1 MIKNIDE
8 FNFIHNGYKIK
19 FCRKP
24 NTADD
29 IDIFITKGNTCKHL
43 CLSDLI
49 EIDLFYDVYSDKII
63 AIDVD
68 RTEEYIKAFKAA
80 VIKGELDLCQQ
91 K

>member
-8 FNFIHNGYKIK
+8 FNFIHNDYKIK

-43 CLSDLI
+43 RLSDLI
-49 EIDLFYDVYSDKII
+49 KIELFYDVYSDKII
-63 AIDVD
+63 TVDVD
-68 RTEEYIKAFKAA
+68 CTEECIKKFKEA